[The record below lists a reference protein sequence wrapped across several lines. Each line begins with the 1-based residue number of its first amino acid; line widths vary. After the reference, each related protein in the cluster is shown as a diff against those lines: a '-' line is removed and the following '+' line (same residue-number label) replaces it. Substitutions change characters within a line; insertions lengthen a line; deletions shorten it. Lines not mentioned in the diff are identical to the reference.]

1 MYIFLITLLGFI
13 IRLNHIIKPEGL
25 WNDEYVSWYIAN
37 IPLGADFWTAVKTQ
51 CHLPL
56 YYFYLK
62 IIMFLGGSS
71 DVFLRLTS
79 VIPSVISIPVMYFA
93 GRELDKDNKNVARA
107 SALITAFSSFLIY
120 YSQEVRLYSLLFL
133 FSALAWFFAL
143 KTINNISKKNITGF
157 IIFNLLIILTHTIG
171 FVFVFFN
178 VLYLFSKLLD
188 KKQLSAKKTG
198 AIISLITI
206 PLLLSLP
213 LILNIFSM
221 PGIAQWWGK
230 FAVRNI
236 GFLITDYFS
245 PVLTNL
251 VNAPN
256 AFFYKHD
263 LVFILYMLIPSF
275 AALIALFKGAQ
286 KHKGM
291 FLTAIGSIFVL
302 SMAAILGKMVFITK
316 YSTEIYPIL
325 ILLVSVGFNSLSKYN
340 VGKVLFIL
348 WLLPNLM
355 FIQNEKF
362 ATKLPRNE
370 GHKIVADL
378 LKQAEVKPNDTIVLT
393 YYGPER
399 FNKYIDMSKYNVL
412 SVNKSN
418 IEGYYNLSY
427 DKPYPEKDNF
437 IALENNL
444 NKDIVKNY
452 KNNVY
457 IVFLDSLEFFTQNQ
471 IMLILDSEKLIEK
484 VPANYLLFSGLK
496 NELIKSG
503 TKKYKYRSFIHNGDW
518 TVLMLKNK

>member
-1 MYIFLITLLGFI
+1 MYIFLITLLGLI

-62 IIMFLGGSS
+62 IMMFLGGSS

-79 VIPSVISIPVMYFA
+79 LIPSVIAIPVMYFA
-93 GRELDKDNKNVARA
+93 GKELDKDNKNVARA

-143 KTINNISKKNITGF
+143 KTINNVSKKNITGF
-157 IIFNLLIILTHTIG
+157 IIFNLLIVITHTIG

-178 VLYLFSKLLD
+178 ILYLFSKLWA
-188 KKQLSAKKTG
+188 KKQLFAKQTG
-198 AIISLITI
+198 IVCSVIGL
-206 PLLLSLP
+206 PLLISLP
-213 LILNIFSM
+213 LISNIFSM
-221 PGIAQWWGK
+221 SGIAQWWGK
-230 FAVRNI
+230 FAIRNI

-256 AFFYKHD
+256 AFFYKYD
-263 LVFILYMLIPSF
+263 LLFIMYMLIPSF

-291 FLTAIGSIFVL
+291 FLTAIGGIFVL

-316 YSTEIYPIL
+316 YSIEIYPVL
-325 ILLVSVGFNSLSKYN
+325 ILLVSVGFNSFSKYN
-340 VGKVLFIL
+340 IGKFLFIL
-348 WLLPNLM
+348 WLLPNLL
-355 FIQNEKF
+355 FIQDENF
-362 ATKLPRNE
+362 ATKLHRNE

-378 LKQAEVKPNDTIVLT
+378 LKQSEIKQGDTIVLT

-418 IEGYYNLSY
+418 IKEYYNLAY
-427 DKPYPEKDNF
+427 NKLYPERDNF
-437 IALENNL
+437 FALENNL
-444 NKDIVKNY
+444 NKKVVKNY

-457 IVFLDSLEFFTQNQ
+457 IVFLDSLEIFTTQQ
-471 IMLILDSEKLIEK
+471 IIQILNSEKLIEK
-484 VPANYLLFSGLK
+484 IPVNYILFSGLK

-503 TKKYKYRSFIHNGDW
+503 FKKYKYRSFINKGAW
-518 TVLMLKNK
+518 TVLMFKNK